1 MKGTTINYGVANK
14 MQLIII
20 GKASNSKI
28 LSIELNQI
36 QPDETSLMNLLKSYD
51 ITIASSCDGA
61 GKCKKCVVNNEIL
74 SCQVSA
80 SDFYKMYGSEII
92 ISYL

>member
-28 LSIELNQI
+28 LSIELTQNPQN
-36 QPDETSLMNLLKSYD
+36 ETSLMNLLKSYD
-51 ITIASSCDGA
+51 ITVASSCDGA
-61 GKCKKCVVNNEIL
+61 GKCKKCIVNNDIL
-74 SCQVSA
+74 SCQVSP
-80 SDFYKMYGSEII
+80 SDFYKMYGTEII